1 MIVAV
6 VPVKP
11 LHEALGRLAGVLG
24 SEERRELQEAML
36 HDVLDACAA
45 AESID
50 EVVVVTCDPDAAAI
64 AYEHGVGTMPD
75 HVPPRGMNA
84 AVGLGLAYASES
96 GADAAIVV
104 TADLPLADGD
114 DLDALVSGLPGRPGV
129 AIAPSLDWTGTNV
142 MVLAPADALRPELGI
157 GSLERHTVQAAV
169 RGVGLLLVDR
179 PRLALDIDTPSD
191 LTMLGRSRESS
202 LARVTCER
210 LRLGH
215 YAPVAGAR

>member
-24 SEERRELQEAML
+24 PGERRELQEAML

-45 AESID
+45 ADRID

-64 AYEHGVGTMPD
+64 AYEHGAGTMPD

-96 GADAAIVV
+96 GADGAIVV
-104 TADLPLADGD
+104 TADLPLARAD
-114 DLDALVSGLPGRPGV
+114 DLDALVSGLPGRPGIT
-129 AIAPSLDWTGTNV
+129 IAPSLDWTGTNV

-157 GSLERHTVQAAV
+157 GSLERHTIQAAT
-169 RGVGLLLVDR
+169 RGVRLRLVDR
-179 PRLALDIDTPSD
+179 PRLALDVDTPSD
-191 LTMLGRSRESS
+191 LAMLGRSTESS

-210 LRLGH
+210 LRIGR